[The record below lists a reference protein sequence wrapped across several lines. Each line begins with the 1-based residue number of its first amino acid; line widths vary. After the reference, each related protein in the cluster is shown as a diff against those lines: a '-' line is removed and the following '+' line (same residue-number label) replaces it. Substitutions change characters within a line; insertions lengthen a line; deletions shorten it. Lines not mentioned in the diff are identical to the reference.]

1 MAGVVAIVG
10 RANVGKSTIFNRMV
24 GERISIVE
32 DVAGVTR
39 DRIYAKASWL
49 TKEFSII
56 DTGGIELENASFTT
70 QIKMQAEIAIEE
82 ADVIVFVVNG
92 REGITKED
100 EYVARLLQKSRKPII
115 LVVNK
120 IDDNQFR
127 DYIYEFYALG
137 VGDPI
142 PVSGSHGIGIGDLL
156 DQIINQLDLQDE
168 ETNEDEIS
176 FSIIG
181 RPNVGKSSL
190 TNAILGEERV
200 IVSNIEGT
208 TRDAIDTPFVKD
220 GQKYRVV
227 DTAGMRKKGKVYENI
242 EKYSILRALTSI
254 EKSDVILVV
263 IDGETGIREQDK
275 HVAGYAHEA
284 GKGVVIVYNKWDL
297 VDKDEKTMQKKQKEI
312 YEQFKYLD
320 YARIVFTSAKTGQR
334 VDQIFPLIQESYENS
349 RKRVQTSVLNDVL
362 VDAQLMNPT
371 TTFNGG
377 RLKIFYANQVAVCPP
392 TFVLFSNDPQY
403 LHFSYKRYLENRLR
417 EAFGFEGTPI
427 HIICRKRD

>member
-49 TKEFSII
+49 TKEFSVI

-168 ETNEDEIS
+168 ETSEDEIS

-227 DTAGMRKKGKVYENI
+227 DTAGMRKKSKVYENI

>member
-49 TKEFSII
+49 TKEFSVI

-284 GKGVVIVYNKWDL
+284 GKGDVIVYNKWDL

>member
-49 TKEFSII
+49 TKEFSVI

-142 PVSGSHGIGIGDLL
+142 PVSGSHGVGIGDLL